1 MTISSSLQAGVAG
14 LNANANR
21 LAGIADNIANSST
34 YGYKRA
40 ETDFFSFV
48 VQGSGSSSYTA
59 GGVRTSSV
67 RMIDDQGPLI
77 GSDNSTDLAVDG
89 RGFIAVTDISALPAG
104 SNFPLSLMTT
114 GSFRLDDDGIL
125 RTQTGQVLM
134 GWPANADGTVGTF
147 PRDSF
152 SGMVPVQINENQ
164 AVANP
169 TSKVGLGVNLPF
181 SSTKAG
187 AAGTAEAMSVEYFGN
202 LGNSESLDITFTP
215 TVAATGASN
224 TWTMTITDSAS
235 GGAVIGE
242 YELTF
247 SSAQTGGG
255 TLASVTATSGA
266 AYDSATGIISLA
278 VGGGTIALDVG
289 KLGVTGG
296 LSQLDGN
303 FSPVNVTKDGSPVAT
318 ISSLEVDDKG
328 NLLAIYNQGFTR
340 TLYQIPVVNVPN
352 PNGLMSASNQ
362 TYKVSPD
369 SGAISLWDAGT
380 GPVGKVVGFSREES
394 TTDVANELTQLIQTQ
409 RAYSSNAKV
418 IQTVDEMLQETAN
431 LKR

>member
-14 LNANANR
+14 LNANANK

-48 VQGSGSSSYTA
+48 VQGAGNSSYTA

-104 SNFPLSLMTT
+104 SNFPISLMTT
-114 GSFRLDDDGIL
+114 GSFRQDEDGIL
-125 RTQTGQVLM
+125 RTPMGQVLM
-134 GWPANADGTVGTF
+134 GWPANADGTMGTF

-152 SGMVPVQINENQ
+152 SGLVPVQINANQ

-169 TSKVGLGVNLPF
+169 TTKVGLGVNLPF

-187 AAGTAEAMSVEYFGN
+187 ASGTVEAMSVEYFGN
-202 LGNSESLDITFTP
+202 LGNSESLDISYAP

-235 GGAVIGE
+235 GGAVVGE
-242 YELTF
+242 YQLTF
-247 SSAQTGGG
+247 NNAQTGGG
-255 TLASVTATSGA
+255 TLASVTAISGA
-266 AYDSATGIISLA
+266 AYDGAAGSIQIT
-278 VGGGTIALDVG
+278 VGGGTIVLDVG

-296 LSQLDGN
+296 ISQLDGN
-303 FSPVNVTKDGSPVAT
+303 FSPVNVTKNGSPVAT
-318 ISSLEVDDKG
+318 IAALEVDDKG
-328 NLLAIYNQGFTR
+328 NLLAVYNQGFTR
-340 TLYQIPVVNVPN
+340 TLFQIPVVSVPN
-352 PNGLMSASNQ
+352 PNGLVSTSSQ

-380 GPVGKVVGFSREES
+380 GPVGKVVGYSREES
-394 TTDVANELTQLIQTQ
+394 TTDVAAELTQLIQTQ

>member
-48 VQGSGSSSYTA
+48 VQGAGNSSYTA

-67 RMIDDQGPLI
+67 RMIDNQGPLI
-77 GSDNSTDLAVDG
+77 GSDNSTDLAIDG
-89 RGFIAVTDISALPAG
+89 SGFMAVTDVAALSAGGNYPV
-104 SNFPLSLMTT
+104 SLMTT
-114 GSFRLDDDGIL
+114 GSFRLDANGIL

-134 GWPANADGTVGTF
+134 GWPADADGNIGTF

-164 AVANP
+164 SVANP
-169 TSKVGLGVNLPF
+169 TTKVQLGVNLPF

-187 AAGTAEAMSVEYFGN
+187 AAGTVEAMSVEYFGN
-202 LGNSESLDITFTP
+202 LGNSESLDITYSP
-215 TVAATGASN
+215 TVAASGASN

-235 GGAVIGE
+235 GGAVVGQ
-242 YELTF
+242 YQLTF
-247 SSAQTGGG
+247 NNSQTGGG
-255 TLASVTATSGA
+255 TLASVTTNSGG
-266 AYDSATGIISLA
+266 AYDAATGVVNLTVGGGSLA
-278 VGGGTIALDVG
+278 VTLG

-296 LSQLDGN
+296 ISQLDGN
-303 FSPVNVTKDGSPVAT
+303 FSPINVSKNGSPVAT
-318 ISSLEVDDKG
+318 IASLEVDDKG
-328 NLLAIYNQGFTR
+328 NLLAVYNQGFTR
-340 TLYQIPVVNVPN
+340 TLYQIPVVSVPN
-352 PNGLMSASNQ
+352 PNGLTSASNQ
-362 TYKVSPD
+362 TYTVSPG
-369 SGAISLWDAGT
+369 SGAISLWDAGD
-380 GPVGKVVGFSREES
+380 GPVGKVVGYSREES
-394 TTDVANELTQLIQTQ
+394 TTDVAAELTQLIQTQ